1 MMTGAKPLHCG
12 IYQIKRR
19 TTVLDTTVARL
30 FKPYNKQIRT
40 HRQSAQGSDLFVVV
54 DRRTRYTNTL
64 RKKIRVILISTNDA
78 LTQLFRRV
86 SGR

>member
-54 DRRTRYTNTL
+54 E
-64 RKKIRVILISTNDA
+64 ISGIEP
-78 LTQLFRRV
+78 LT
-86 SGR
+86 S

>member
-40 HRQSAQGSDLFVVV
+40 HRQSAQGSDLFVVEM
-54 DRRTRYTNTL
+54 
-64 RKKIRVILISTNDA
+64 
-78 LTQLFRRV
+78 
-86 SGR
+86 

>member
-54 DRRTRYTNTL
+54 EKRGLEPMTSRM
-64 RKKIRVILISTNDA
+64 
-78 LTQLFRRV
+78 
-86 SGR
+86 

>member
-30 FKPYNKQIRT
+30 FKPYNKKPPAKPGVFHMR
-40 HRQSAQGSDLFVVV
+40 A
-54 DRRTRYTNTL
+54 
-64 RKKIRVILISTNDA
+64 
-78 LTQLFRRV
+78 
-86 SGR
+86 

>member
-40 HRQSAQGSDLFVVV
+40 HRRSAQGSDLFVLVGLQGFEPGT
-54 DRRTRYTNTL
+54 DRL
-64 RKKIRVILISTNDA
+64 
-78 LTQLFRRV
+78 
-86 SGR
+86 